1 MSRCWARVRLEGE
14 SEALTTREQE
24 TTDFTNITD
33 WAFILAALHSL
44 PAQILPLE
52 YEAFYPWS
60 SVLSVV

>member
-1 MSRCWARVRLEGE
+1 MSRYWARVRLEGE
-14 SEALTTREQE
+14 SEALTTR
-24 TTDFTNITD
+24 DRKPRISRFTD

-60 SVLSVV
+60 SVISVV